1 MEHPMDIATV
11 SGHARRGRA
20 LLAII
25 GAALALAAALAAT
38 PAHAAAPPQAS
49 RAGAEAISTPAG
61 GASAQELTWT
71 VVPSPN
77 VPNRGNSLAAVSC
90 ASAHFCVAVG
100 AAAGKGVASQP
111 LIETWNGTRWS
122 IVPTPKPKYGRLS
135 GVACVSATDCTA
147 AGNYWPTPL
156 KNTRDLV
163 ESWNGTRWS
172 QSTVPDKGP
181 LGGLFGVSCASAK
194 FCTAVG
200 DYGGGS
206 SSSTLIETGTAGT

>member
-1 MEHPMDIATV
+1 V
-11 SGHARRGRA
+11 SCTAAGTRFTT
-20 LLAII
+20 
-25 GAALALAAALAAT
+25 GAGSGPVIESWNGTRWSLM
-38 PAHAAAPPQAS
+38 
-49 RAGAEAISTPAG
+49 STPSKPKSG
-61 GASAQELTWT
+61 L
-71 VVPSPN
+71 N
-77 VPNRGNSLAAVSC
+77 AVSC
-90 ASAHFCVAVG
+90 ASASNCAAVG
-100 AAAGKGVASQP
+100 AYLDPKVVDQPVAES
-111 LIETWNGTRWS
+111 WNGTRWS
-122 IVPTPKPKYGRLS
+122 IVPTPKLKYGRLS

-156 KNTRDLV
+156 KNTGDLV